1 MHRSRVRPL
10 AAVAALSAAALLSL
24 AACGSSGTAS
34 ASSSSNSSSSSG
46 GTKLVIGIAPA
57 AAYVPVLYGVDHG
70 YFKKQGLDAT
80 IQQAAGGAALVP
92 EMQAGSVQIGG
103 SNLLSVLQA
112 QQKGLDMKCV
122 SGAYVSN
129 TSSLMGS
136 PKTGTSIKT
145 GTDLEGKTVAVNA
158 LASATQLAVEKWV
171 KDTGGD
177 PTKVHFVAIGFSDQA
192 SALESGQADA
202 ALTDEPFT
210 SQMIDAGYPVIDKHP
225 ADSIKQNVTFGCWVG
240 LGSWISGHASQVK
253 AFSTALNNVNTY
265 LAQHPDVFRAALV
278 QYLKVSKADA
288 AASILPD
295 VTTQLTDADFT
306 AWQNAALSF
315 GLLSGPVNLSKVNG
329 GFSGTAPANG

>member
-10 AAVAALSAAALLSL
+10 AVVAALSAAAVLFL
-24 AACGSSGTAS
+24 AACGSSGTAG
-34 ASSSSNSSSSSG
+34 ASGSSSSSG
-46 GTKLVIGIAPA
+46 GTQLVIGIAPA
-57 AAYVPVLYGVDHG
+57 SAYVPVLYGVDHG

-80 IQQAAGGAALVP
+80 IQEAAGGAALVP
-92 EMQAGSVQIGG
+92 EMQAGSVEIGG

-129 TSSLMGS
+129 TSSLIGS

-145 GTDLEGKTVAVNA
+145 GADLEGKTVAVNA
-158 LASATQLAVEKWV
+158 LASATQLAVERWV

-177 PTKVHFVAIGFSDQA
+177 PSKVHFVAIGFSDQA
-192 SALESGQADA
+192 SALASGQVDA

-210 SQMIDAGYPVIDKHP
+210 SQMIDAGYPVIDRHP
-225 ADSIKQNVTFGCWVG
+225 ANSIKQNVTFGCWVG
-240 LGSWISGHASQVK
+240 LGSWISGHASEIK

-265 LAQHPDVFRAALV
+265 LSDHPAAFRAALV
-278 QYLKVSKADA
+278 QYLKVSKAVA
-288 AASILPD
+288 ATSILPD

-306 AWQNAALSF
+306 AWQNAAISF